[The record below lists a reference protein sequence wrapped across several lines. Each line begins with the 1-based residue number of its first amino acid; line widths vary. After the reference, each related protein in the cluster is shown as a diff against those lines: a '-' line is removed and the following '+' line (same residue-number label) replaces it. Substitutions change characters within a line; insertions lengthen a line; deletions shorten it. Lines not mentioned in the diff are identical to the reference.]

1 MNNTMLYG
9 TNGHCEHQGHDW
21 TRAGCTTFR
30 GGAYDQ
36 TISKASKPAT
46 SDTHPVDGR
55 PYPDMEFVSDTLTVG
70 NNSLLDFP
78 LGIAKDSWGEQ
89 AYTPLAA
96 LGLGSNSTFLNVLK
110 NSGKI
115 ASRTYSL
122 FWGQTGR
129 DQGSR
134 MDGSI
139 IFGGYDRAKVGGS
152 KFTTGR
158 SPDPSCPSG
167 LLVTLR
173 DIMLNFP
180 NGTDMSVF
188 DGSKSTA
195 ITACINPTIPVFLRI
210 PLDPYVNAFLDTS
223 SDGEIDIFKM
233 KRATGMNWWNLRY
246 APGVKT

>member
-1 MNNTMLYG
+1 MLYG
-9 TNGHCEHQGHDW
+9 TDGHCKHQGDDW

-30 GGAYDQ
+30 GGAYDW
-36 TISKASKPAT
+36 TTSRASKSAT
-46 SDTHPVDGR
+46 SDNHPVDGQ
-55 PYPDMEFVSDTLTVG
+55 PYPAMDYVSDTLAVG
-70 NNSLLDFP
+70 NNTLLDFP
-78 LGIAKDSWGEQ
+78 LGIAKDIWGEQ

-129 DQGSR
+129 DSDAQL
-134 MDGSI
+134 DGSI
-139 IFGGYDRAKVGGS
+139 VFGGYDRAKVGGS

-167 LLVTLR
+167 LLVTMR
-173 DIMLNFP
+173 DITLNFP
-180 NGTDMSVF
+180 NGTDMSIF

-195 ITACINPTIPVFLRI
+195 ITACINPTLPVFMRI
-210 PLDPYVNAFLDTS
+210 PLKPYVETFLKIS
-223 SDGEIDIFKM
+223 SDGAMDIYKM
-233 KRATGMNWWNLRY
+233 NRATGMNWWNLRY
-246 APGVKT
+246 PPGVKT